1 MDRIFIDTNDSERV
15 GVLKNVPNSKALL
28 VQYALNEDDAHI
40 FHTLMESSSGTKRL
54 LIRYSEE
61 GYKLGETVEGIHK
74 TDLCNLVCLEFH
86 SDKSI
91 DTLIEALTKLR
102 DGNWHE

>member
-1 MDRIFIDTNDSERV
+1 MDRIFIDMDTKNL
-15 GVLKNVPNSKALL
+15 GYLKNFPSSKALL
-28 VQYALNEDDAHI
+28 VQYAISEDDAHI

-54 LIRYSEE
+54 LIKYSEK
-61 GYKLGETVEGIHK
+61 GYKLGEIVEGVHK

-91 DTLIEALTKLR
+91 DILIEALTKLKKG
-102 DGNWHE
+102 DWHD

>member
-1 MDRIFIDTNDSERV
+1 MDRIFIDIDTENS
-15 GVLKNVPNSKALL
+15 GCLKGFPISRALL
-28 VQYALNEDDAHI
+28 VPYATSEDDAHI

-61 GYKLGETVEGIHK
+61 GFELGKSIEGIQD
-74 TDLCNLVCLEFH
+74 TDLCNLACLEFH

-91 DTLIEALTKLR
+91 DILIEALTKLKR
-102 DGNWHE
+102 GDWHD